1 MSSLLITLV
10 ILGLIALVTGIPWIY
25 RLCYLELALA
35 VGVRWWSR
43 HSRKGIRLMHD
54 LTRGTGFAGTNLCLK
69 LELINTSRVPLFW
82 GRVSQSF
89 PEPLGAGQEEALI
102 WLKPRGRTVLD
113 FQFRAERRGVYP
125 LPQTRLSWSDPWGL
139 TDNSLVFHSGAA
151 VVVYPPLRP
160 IIGLEPILHLPW
172 GRYPVFF
179 GLYEDPARLR
189 GCRDYTSTDSFKR
202 IHWPNLA
209 RTGKLQVK
217 EWETTLQAG
226 WTIFLNLNEPDYPV
240 DEWFSLSELG
250 IELAAAL
257 AHGFSATEP
266 VGFYCN
272 GRGMGAAE
280 GTVLK
285 FPPKQGT
292 RREQQILF
300 YLAGVEPRPGM
311 EFSILCQEARSLAVG
326 SCLLWITPAIGA
338 DLVRQAEI
346 LRRLGYYPVV
356 LWLRTR
362 GGEDGQAYQAQLDQA
377 GIQRYTVIRRR
388 EDDAIY
394 ITR

>member
-1 MSSLLITLV
+1 M
-10 ILGLIALVTGIPWIY
+10 
-25 RLCYLELALA
+25 
-35 VGVRWWSR
+35 
-43 HSRKGIRLMHD
+43 
-54 LTRGTGFAGTNLCLK
+54 
-69 LELINTSRVPLFW
+69 
-82 GRVSQSF
+82 
-89 PEPLGAGQEEALI
+89 
-102 WLKPRGRTVLD
+102 
-113 FQFRAERRGVYP
+113 YP
-125 LPQTRLSWSDPWGL
+125 LPQTRFSWGDPWGL
-139 TDNSLVFHSGAA
+139 TENNLILNSDARI
-151 VVVYPPLRP
+151 VVYPPLRP
-160 IIGLEPILHLPW
+160 IIGLEPIRHLPW
-172 GRYPVFF
+172 GRHPVFF

-189 GCRDYTSTDSFKR
+189 GCRDYTTADSFKR

-240 DEWFSLSELG
+240 DEWSPLSELG

-257 AHGFSATEP
+257 AHGFSSEP

-285 FPPKQGT
+285 LPPKQGIH
-292 RREQQILF
+292 REQQILF

-311 EFSILCQEARSLAVG
+311 EFSVLCREARSLAAG
-326 SCLLWITPAIGA
+326 SCLLWITPDVGA
-338 DLVRQAEI
+338 DLVRQVGI

-356 LWLRTR
+356 LWLRAR
-362 GGEDGQAYQAQLDQA
+362 QGEDGQACQAQLDQA
-377 GIQRYTVIRRR
+377 EIQRYIVTRRR